1 MTAGQV
7 WQRPDGLAWVEVQ
20 TAAVDDSGW
29 RLMVPLVDAD
39 DALAAP
45 PLVVPVDRWHARV
58 HLLTGVPETTLGQP
72 AGQLTDAQLDQLRQ
86 AIRILVGGQPPSE

>member
-7 WQRPDGLAWVEVQ
+7 WQRPDGLLWVELQ
-20 TAAVDDSGW
+20 TAAVDVSGW

-58 HLLTGVPETTLGQP
+58 HLLTGVPERALGQP
-72 AGQLTDAQLDQLRQ
+72 AGQLTDVQLDQLRH
-86 AIRILVGGQPPSE
+86 AIRSLVGGQPPSE

>member
-7 WQRPDGLAWVEVQ
+7 WQRRDGLAWVEVQ
-20 TAAVDDSGW
+20 TAAVDASGW

-39 DALAAP
+39 DAVAAP

-58 HLLTGVPETTLGQP
+58 HLLTGVPEATLGQP
-72 AGQLTDAQLDQLRQ
+72 AGQLTDAQLARLRQ
-86 AIRILVGGQPPSE
+86 AIRSLLGGQPTAE